1 MPDFSNQQD
10 NKMFHIKKILLANFV
25 MLIFANAAFA
35 SEINPAAGCGAKSQ
49 QNFATRF
56 YQTYKEHLA
65 VTGEEP
71 SKAAYRGIEP
81 PLSSPPF
88 PGSTWPIGGTTP
100 IGYEDTTVSPFM
112 DTLYCGE
119 DGQAIKDSR
128 IKVYG
133 WLDPGFNLSSS
144 TNKYSTSS
152 GIGGNYPASY
162 YAYPNSLQLHQAT
175 LYIERVPDT
184 VQTDHLDWG
193 FRLANLYGTDYKY
206 TFSNKLLSQQYL
218 RDNKM
223 YGYDAVMFY
232 GDLYIPKVADG
243 MNIRVGRYISIPDI
257 EAQLAPNNYTFSHSL
272 LYGYDPYTHTGIVN
286 TVKLN
291 KNWTAQFEISN
302 GTDVALWDHKNSKLT
317 PGACINWTSD
327 SGNDNIYPC
336 INGLNDGE
344 YGYNNLQMLVAS
356 WYHKFNPKWHMATE
370 GWYMWQNNVP
380 SVNNENAPP
389 LITGAN
395 GAACK
400 AGDLTCRANQ
410 WAAVH
415 YLLYQFA
422 PRDFI
427 TFRNE
432 FFKDNRGQRTGFQ
445 TLYSEHLISWT
456 HWIGDVITIRPE
468 VRFER
473 SYDKA
478 AYNGGE
484 NHNQYIFAADM
495 IIHY

>member
-1 MPDFSNQQD
+1 
-10 NKMFHIKKILLANFV
+10 MFHIKKIVLANFV
-25 MLIFANAAFA
+25 MIILANSVLA
-35 SEINPAAGCGAKSQ
+35 SEINLNAGAPAQGCGAKSSQ
-49 QNFATRF
+49 GFATRF

-71 SKAAYRGIEP
+71 STAAYRGTEP
-81 PLSSPPF
+81 QLSSPPF
-88 PGSTWPIGGTTP
+88 PGSTFPIGGTSP
-100 IGYEDTTVSPFM
+100 IGYEDTTVSPLM

-128 IKVYG
+128 IKIYG
-133 WLDPGFNLSSS
+133 WLAPGFNLSSS
-144 TNKYSTSS
+144 TSKYSTSS

-175 LYIERVPDT
+175 LYVERVPDT

-218 RDNKM
+218 RDGKM
-223 YGYDAVMFY
+223 YGYDPVMFY
-232 GDLYIPKVADG
+232 GDLYIPKVAEG

-272 LYGYDPYTHTGIVN
+272 LYGYDPYTRTGIVN

-302 GTDVALWDHKNSKLT
+302 GTDNALWDKQNRKLT

-336 INGLNDGE
+336 INGLNSGE
-344 YGYNNLQMLVAS
+344 YGYNNLQMLVAT

-370 GWYMWQNNVP
+370 GWYMWQNDVP

-389 LITGAN
+389 LIKGSN
-395 GAACK
+395 GATCK

-415 YLLYQFA
+415 YFLYQFA

-432 FFKDNRGQRTGFQ
+432 FFKDNRGQRTGYQ
-445 TLYSEHLISWT
+445 TLYSEHLIGWT

-468 VRFER
+468 IRFER

-484 NHNQYIFAADM
+484 SHNQYIFATDM